1 MSNFFTLVKFEYL
14 KIFKSKF
21 NMIFIVALFG
31 LMIFLSYNDITNTYF
46 SVQTDE
52 GYENYSGMEA
62 IQMYKEIGE
71 SGAGEMNEQWL
82 GTFYDDMQNDMDK
95 NANNNAKYGIFYDVF
110 FQIMNKY
117 TVHSEDESDKE
128 QEQVSL
134 SAISREEFIENFNA
148 DYKEVFKDY
157 FKFYNYSEEKT
168 EYLYNQIDELED
180 PLYFGYTDAYTFFFN
195 KQQEFALMLLIL
207 ISILSANIFSSEY
220 SLKTDT
226 LLISS
231 KNGKKS
237 VALAKITCI
246 FSLITLIYLIITAMQ
261 LIITQVFYG
270 FKYGSTTY
278 FLSIVFGKSFN
289 DTSVLNVLI
298 IKILI
303 SILVCLVFSVFGAML
318 SQLIKNQIA
327 TIITLLTIS
336 FFPFVVESMIS
347 LDLTDLQNNIIA
359 LFPAYAQYDYKL
371 FGNNLYMIGNTQLN
385 NVFVVVALYS
395 VLAVAFT
402 IITHNSFKKQQIS

>member
-1 MSNFFTLVKFEYL
+1 MSNFLTLVKFEYI

-21 NMIFIVALFG
+21 NIIFIVALFG
-31 LMIFLSYNDITNTYF
+31 LMIFLSYNDISNIYF

-52 GYENYSGMEA
+52 GYESYRGIEA
-62 IQMYKEIGE
+62 IQMYKEIVE
-71 SGAGEMNEQWL
+71 SGAGEMNEEWL

-95 NANNNAKYGIFYDVF
+95 NANNNAKYGIFYNLYY
-110 FQIMNKY
+110 QIMNKY
-117 TVHSEDESDKE
+117 TVYSEDESEDE
-128 QEQVSL
+128 QQSTAL

-148 DYKEVFKDY
+148 DYKEVYKSVFI
-157 FKFYNYSEEKT
+157 FYNYSEEKT
-168 EYLYNQIDELED
+168 EYLYNQIDEIEE
-180 PLYFGYTDAYTFFFN
+180 PLYFGYTDGYTFFFN

-226 LLISS
+226 FLISS

-246 FSLITLIYLIITAMQ
+246 FSLTTLIYLIITAMQ
-261 LIITQVFYG
+261 LILTKVVYG
-270 FKYGSTTY
+270 FEHGNTAY

-289 DTSVLNVLI
+289 DTTVLNVLI
-298 IKILI
+298 VKILV
-303 SILVCLVFSVFGAML
+303 SILVCLVFSIFGAML

-371 FGNNLYMIGNTQLN
+371 FGNNLYMLGNIHLN

-402 IITHNSFKKQQIS
+402 IITHNSFKKQQLN